1 MGDDPTEE
9 LLHEIASKHGVALDR
24 ADPILIVQTLHA
36 RLLAESRSAQQAML
50 EDYRK
55 TLETLL
61 ERWSA
66 ETTAKAE
73 RIVTASLTASTET
86 MKAQMA
92 TTTTDLAR
100 TIRKEV
106 TDLLEIET
114 TETRMRR
121 ATTVGYLNLLAAVV
135 TFLSAVVVYWTLRP

>member
-1 MGDDPTEE
+1 MGDDPTDD
-9 LLHEIASKHGVALDR
+9 LLKEIASKHGVALDR
-24 ADPILIVQTLHA
+24 EDPILMVQTLHA

-50 EDYRK
+50 EDYRT
-55 TLETLL
+55 TLEGLL

-73 RIVTASLTASTET
+73 RIVTASLTATTET
-86 MKAQMA
+86 MKTQMA
-92 TTTTDLAR
+92 VHTTDLAGS
-100 TIRKEV
+100 IRKEV
-106 TDLLEIET
+106 TEVVET

-121 ATTVGYLNLLAAVV
+121 ATTVGYLNLLAALV

>member
-1 MGDDPTEE
+1 MGDDRTDD
-9 LLHEIASKHGVALDR
+9 LLKEIASKHGVALDR
-24 ADPILIVQTLHA
+24 EDPILMVQTLHA
-36 RLLAESRSAQQAML
+36 RLLADSRSAQHAML

-55 TLETLL
+55 TLEGLL
-61 ERWSA
+61 DRWSE

-92 TTTTDLAR
+92 THTTDVASAILNAV
-100 TIRKEV
+100 TEV
-106 TDLLEIET
+106 LEQ

-121 ATTVGYLNLLAAVV
+121 AQTIGYLNLLAALV
-135 TFLSAVVVYWTLRP
+135 TCVAAVVVYWTLRP

>member
-1 MGDDPTEE
+1 MGDDPTDD
-9 LLHEIASKHGVALDR
+9 LLKEIASKHGVALDR
-24 ADPILIVQTLHA
+24 EDPILMVQTLHA
-36 RLLAESRSAQQAML
+36 RLLADSRSAQHAML

-55 TLETLL
+55 TLEGLL
-61 ERWSA
+61 DRWSE

-92 TTTTDLAR
+92 THTSDLTR

-106 TDLLEIET
+106 TVVMEET
-114 TETRMRR
+114 ESRMRR
-121 ATTVGYLNLLAAVV
+121 ATTVGYVNLLAALV

>member
-1 MGDDPTEE
+1 MLGEDPTDD
-9 LLHEIASKHGVALDR
+9 LLKEIASKHGVALDR
-24 ADPILIVQTLHA
+24 ADQILMVQTMHA

-50 EDYRK
+50 EDYRT
-55 TLETLL
+55 TLEGLL
-61 ERWSA
+61 DRWST

-106 TDLLEIET
+106 TDVLET

-121 ATTVGYLNLLAAVV
+121 ATTVAYLNLLAAIV

>member
-1 MGDDPTEE
+1 MGDDRTDD
-9 LLHEIASKHGVALDR
+9 LLKEIASKHGVALDR
-24 ADPILIVQTLHA
+24 EDPILIVQTMHA

-50 EDYRK
+50 KDYRK
-55 TLETLL
+55 TLEALL
-61 ERWSA
+61 DRWSA

-106 TDLLEIET
+106 TVVMEET
-114 TETRMRR
+114 ESRMRR
-121 ATTVGYLNLLAAVV
+121 ATTVGYVNLLAAVV

>member
-1 MGDDPTEE
+1 MGEDPTDD
-9 LLHEIASKHGVALDR
+9 LLKEIASKHGVALDR
-24 ADPILIVQTLHA
+24 EDPILIVQTLHA
-36 RLLAESRSAQQAML
+36 RLLADSRSAQQAML

-55 TLETLL
+55 TLEALL
-61 ERWSA
+61 DRWSA

-86 MKAQMA
+86 MKMQMT

-106 TDLLEIET
+106 TEVVET
-114 TETRMRR
+114 TETRMRW
-121 ATTVGYLNLLAAVV
+121 ATTVGYLNLLAALV

>member
-1 MGDDPTEE
+1 MGDDRTDD
-9 LLHEIASKHGVALDR
+9 LLKEIASKHGVALDR
-24 ADPILIVQTLHA
+24 EDPILIVQTMHA
-36 RLLAESRSAQQAML
+36 RLLVESTSAQQALL
-50 EDYRK
+50 EDYRT
-55 TLETLL
+55 TLEGLL

-66 ETTAKAE
+66 ETKTKAE

-106 TDLLEIET
+106 TDLLET

-121 ATTVGYLNLLAAVV
+121 ATTVGYVNLLAALV
-135 TFLSAVVVYWTLRP
+135 TFLSAVVVYWTVRP

>member
-1 MGDDPTEE
+1 MGDDPTDD
-9 LLHEIASKHGVALDR
+9 LLKEIASKHGVALDR
-24 ADPILIVQTLHA
+24 EDPILMVQTLHA

-55 TLETLL
+55 TLEALL
-61 ERWSA
+61 DRWSA

-86 MKAQMA
+86 MKMQMT

-106 TDLLEIET
+106 TEVVET
-114 TETRMRR
+114 TETRMRW
-121 ATTVGYLNLLAAVV
+121 ATTVGYLNLLAALV

>member
-1 MGDDPTEE
+1 MGDDHTDD
-9 LLHEIASKHGVALDR
+9 LLKEIASKHGVALDR
-24 ADPILIVQTLHA
+24 EDPILMVQTLHA

-55 TLETLL
+55 TLEALL
-61 ERWSA
+61 DRWSA

-86 MKAQMA
+86 MKMQMT

-106 TDLLEIET
+106 TEVVET
-114 TETRMRR
+114 TETRMRW
-121 ATTVGYLNLLAAVV
+121 ATTVGYLNLLAALV
-135 TFLSAVVVYWTLRP
+135 TVLAAVVLYWTLRP